1 MSMGRCQQ
9 QLVDPFKTGNFSHSS
24 WKRRIPI
31 FRKYHENPSKHAIF
45 LWDFHIILSEKAKVN
60 VLAERAARGRATAS
74 GDRDL
79 VDSCLGIAFLNA
91 NHANHLKLNVPNQI
105 ASSVS
110 HLRNRATGSW
120 PRRLSTR
127 LELPHFLDWKIERL
141 VFFGDPSLDLYDLFN
156 SNLG

>member
-1 MSMGRCQQ
+1 
-9 QLVDPFKTGNFSHSS
+9 
-24 WKRRIPI
+24 
-31 FRKYHENPSKHAIF
+31 
-45 LWDFHIILSEKAKVN
+45 

-110 HLRNRATGSW
+110 HLRNRATGS
-120 PRRLSTR
+120 
-127 LELPHFLDWKIERL
+127 
-141 VFFGDPSLDLYDLFN
+141 
-156 SNLG
+156 